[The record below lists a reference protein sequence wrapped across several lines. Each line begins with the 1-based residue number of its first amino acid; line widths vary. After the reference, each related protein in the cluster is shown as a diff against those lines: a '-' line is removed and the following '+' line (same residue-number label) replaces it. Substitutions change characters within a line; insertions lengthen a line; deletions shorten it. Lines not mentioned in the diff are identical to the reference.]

1 MLLTPQILTL
11 TILNI
16 IFLGFSSIAF
26 VLSIKIFLNWDINKT
41 TQYQYKLEKQSY
53 LTATIIKYIFIVKLP
68 LFLFFIFTMD
78 KLSLVVSGAMC
89 AAGVVNA
96 TSYGVYLLILKILNI
111 YLFGFWLVMHKID
124 LDSELLPYTKIKFGF
139 FLLLFILLAIEIVVE
154 FKMFSSIDPNKLVD
168 CCGVLYSSTS
178 SSYISIIFQIDPKI
192 LVFCFYLNF
201 ILIVISYYFDK
212 KELFAFLNL
221 VYLIISIIT
230 LIVFFGTYIYELPTH
245 HCPFCMLQKDYY
257 YIGYLIYALL
267 FIGTFNGIVSG
278 FFIFKKDFIKKAI
291 IFDTLYMLLVSSYPI
306 IYYIKNGVWL

>member
-192 LVFCFYLNF
+192 LVFCFYINF
-201 ILIVISYYFDK
+201 ILIAISYYFDK

>member
-192 LVFCFYLNF
+192 LVFCFYINF
-201 ILIVISYYFDK
+201 ILIAISYYFDK

-221 VYLIISIIT
+221 VYLIVSIIT

>member
-154 FKMFSSIDPNKLVD
+154 FMMFSSIDPNKLVD

-192 LVFCFYLNF
+192 LVFCFYINF
-201 ILIVISYYFDK
+201 ILIAISYYFDK